1 MIMNGLKMNES
12 GVVSYI
18 ETTPDSFV
26 QKRQK
31 LYYVDWLNLGF
42 CQWNDIRM
50 GRNGLGM
57 NESGVVSSIET
68 TPDSFILTSF
78 SPLLSHLNNSVS
90 FQH

>member
-50 GRNGLGM
+50 GRN
-57 NESGVVSSIET
+57 EV
-68 TPDSFILTSF
+68 
-78 SPLLSHLNNSVS
+78 
-90 FQH
+90 

>member
-31 LYYVDWLNLGF
+31 LYYVGWLNLGF

-50 GRNGLGM
+50 GRNGLGI

-68 TPDSFILTSF
+68 TPDSFIQSSF
-78 SPLLSHLNNSVS
+78 WLILESFTNSRS
-90 FQH
+90 IP